1 LPRGTDDVTE
11 TDAMTVG
18 LEDLATRWLEA
29 ETRSHGEA
37 ANSQFADDAA
47 SLGEEYE
54 AAVGVATQEELRLA
68 WEAAKR
74 RQAEEEIGS
83 SGWADARRVS
93 ELLRSEYLASQPTR
107 KG

>member
-93 ELLRSEYLASQPTR
+93 ELLRSEYLAAQPTT

>member
-18 LEDLATRWLEA
+18 LEDLATRWLDA

-37 ANSQFADDAA
+37 ANSLFADDAA

-93 ELLRSEYLASQPTR
+93 ELLRSEYLAAQPTTTR
-107 KG
+107 